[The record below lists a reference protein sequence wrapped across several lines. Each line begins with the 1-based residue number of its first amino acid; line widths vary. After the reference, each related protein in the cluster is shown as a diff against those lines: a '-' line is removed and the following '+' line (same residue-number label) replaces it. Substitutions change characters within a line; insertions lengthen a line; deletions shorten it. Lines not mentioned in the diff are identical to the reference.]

1 MIGERLKAARRAA
14 GLTQAEVGRLIGVTN
29 VAVSKYE
36 RDLVT
41 PDGGRLV
48 QLSEAFVVPVAQLLR
63 PQVGLSLSVPSYRWH
78 PQKRRSRWAVE
89 VVEARVRDWLER
101 YVVLE
106 QLVGEQPPTTV
117 DGLRAAVDLTRDPEE
132 AAERLRAHLQI
143 GTGAIESMVE
153 VLEDHGVKV
162 LVLPEAGPM
171 NACSYEFNEG
181 QPAIVVSRTLP
192 DSGADCPGDRERFS
206 LAHELGHFILD
217 YYLDSDLDEKAREAA
232 AHRFADAFLV
242 PAEAARRELG
252 ESRSDVAVSE
262 FALLKRKYGLSI
274 QAWVRRSKELGI
286 LPPAAAKVYL
296 AAAKSAGW
304 EAKEPADVPFEEPQ
318 RMLRLA
324 LRAWAEGIVSESR
337 AAELSGCPREHFR
350 RMRSDVGE
358 AVDARACA

>member
-14 GLTQAEVGRLIGVTN
+14 GLTQAEVGRRIGVTN

-36 RDLVT
+36 RGLVM
-41 PDGGRLV
+41 PDGERLV
-48 QLSEAFVVPVAQLLR
+48 HLSEALGVPVAQLLR
-63 PQVGLSLSVPSYRWH
+63 PQSDLNLSVASYRWH
-78 PQKRRSRWAVE
+78 PLKRRSRRAAE

-106 QLVGEQPPTTV
+106 QLVDEQRPTTV
-117 DGLRAAVDLTRDPEE
+117 GDLKAAVGFARDPEE
-132 AAERLRAHLQI
+132 AAERLRGHWQI
-143 GTGAIESMVE
+143 GSDAIESMVE
-153 VLEDHGVKV
+153 VLEDHGVKL
-162 LVLPEAGPM
+162 LVLHEAGPM
-171 NACSYEFNEG
+171 NACSYELNEG

-206 LAHELGHFILD
+206 LAHELGHFVLD
-217 YYLDSDLDEKAREAA
+217 YDSDVKGRDAA
-232 AHRFADAFLV
+232 ADRFAAAFLV

-262 FALLKRKYGLSI
+262 FALLKRKYGLSM
-274 QAWVRRSKELGI
+274 QAWMRRSKELGI
-286 LPPAAAKVYL
+286 LPPAVAKAGL
-296 AAAKSAGW
+296 AAARKAGW
-304 EAKEPADVPFEEPQ
+304 EGKEPVDVPFEEPQ
-318 RMLRLA
+318 RMMRLA

-350 RMRSDVGE
+350 RMRSDAWE